1 MGIEFREA
9 NHDQVSQPSI
19 ESTIPSLPTRYGI
32 DNIRD
37 LVGHKVDLDMVQKN
51 PLCRI

>member
-1 MGIEFREA
+1 MRVVYFF
-9 NHDQVSQPSI
+9 V
-19 ESTIPSLPTRYGI
+19 TLLFRYGI